1 MSLSPAIVVTFQD
14 FARLQDAINAA
25 VGLDT
30 ECLDAELERARLVES
45 KDVSPLVVTMNTRLI
60 YEDLA
65 SKRSQ
70 TIQLVYPDDADAS
83 QHKISILAP
92 LGSAL
97 LGLEEGATIDWAMP
111 GGTRRIK
118 LLKILYQPE
127 AAGDWEL

>member
-1 MSLSPAIVVTFQD
+1 
-14 FARLQDAINAA
+14 
-25 VGLDT
+25 
-30 ECLDAELERARLVES
+30 
-45 KDVSPLVVTMNTRLI
+45 LI

-65 SKRSQ
+65 SKRHQ
-70 TIQLVYPDDADAS
+70 TIQLVYPDEADAS

-97 LGLEEGATIDWAMP
+97 LGLEQGAVIDWIMP

-118 LLKILYQPE
+118 LVEILYQPE

>member
-30 ECLDAELERARLVES
+30 ERLDAELERAQLVEA
-45 KDVSPLVVTMNTRLI
+45 KDVSPRVVTMNSRLV

-65 SKRSQ
+65 SKRRQ

-97 LGLEEGATIDWAMP
+97 LGLEEGSTIDWVMP
-111 GGTRRIK
+111 GGTRRIR
-118 LLKILYQPE
+118 LVEILYQPE
-127 AAGDWEL
+127 AAGDWEP

>member
-30 ECLDAELERARLVES
+30 DRLDAELERAQLVES
-45 KDVSPLVVTMNTRLI
+45 KDISPRVVTMNSRLV

-97 LGLEEGATIDWAMP
+97 LGLEEGATIDWVMP

-118 LLKILYQPE
+118 LVKILYQPE
-127 AAGDWEL
+127 SAGDWEL

>member
-30 ECLDAELERARLVES
+30 ERLDAELERAQLVEA
-45 KDVSPLVVTMNTRLI
+45 KDVSPRVVTMNSRLV

-65 SKRSQ
+65 SKRRQ

-97 LGLEEGATIDWAMP
+97 LGLEEGSTIDWVMP
-111 GGTRRIK
+111 GGTRRIR
-118 LLKILYQPE
+118 LVEILYQPE

>member
-65 SKRSQ
+65 SKRRQ
-70 TIQLVYPDDADAS
+70 TMQLVYPDDADAS

-97 LGLEEGATIDWAMP
+97 LGLEEGATIDWVMP

>member
-30 ECLDAELERARLVES
+30 ERLDAELERAQLVEA
-45 KDVSPLVVTMNTRLI
+45 KDVSPRVVTMNSRLV

-65 SKRSQ
+65 SKRRQ

-97 LGLEEGATIDWAMP
+97 LGLEEASTIDWVMP
-111 GGTRRIK
+111 GGTRRIR
-118 LLKILYQPE
+118 LVEILYQPE

>member
-1 MSLSPAIVVTFQD
+1 MSLSPSIVVTFQD
-14 FARLQDAINAA
+14 FARLEDAINAA
-25 VGLDT
+25 GGVDT
-30 ECLDAELERARLVES
+30 ERLDAELERAQLVES
-45 KDVSPLVVTMNTRLI
+45 KDISPRVVTMNSRLI

-65 SKRSQ
+65 SKRHQ
-70 TIQLVYPDDADAS
+70 TIQLVYPDEADAS

-97 LGLEEGATIDWAMP
+97 LGLEQGAVIDWIMP

-118 LLKILYQPE
+118 LVEILYQPE